1 MSILHAIVLGIV
13 QGLTEFLPISS
24 SGHLEIVP
32 WLFGWSDFDSAAT
45 EKAFDTALH
54 LGTLVAVLIYLR
66 ADLFLYIRQGSQ
78 IIFRPK
84 QPLTAV
90 GRRAWLLVLSAVPA
104 GIVGAAFEDKITE
117 KLGSPAL
124 ISVSLIVFGL
134 VRPKQPLTA
143 VGRRAWLLVLSAVPA
158 GIVGA
163 AFEDKITEKLGSP
176 ALISVS
182 LIVFGL
188 VLIWADRR
196 ATFKNSSESAES
208 LTMRDALVIGL
219 AQVLALN
226 PGTSRSGITITA
238 ARLSGYSREAAARL
252 SFLMSVPII
261 SGAVVFSVAKLMR
274 DGVPDGLLVPM
285 IVGIVTAAISG
296 FLAMSSMIRF
306 VQTKTFAPYVVYRC
320 VIGAGVLIALATSW
334 R

>member
-24 SGHLEIVP
+24 SGHLVIVP
-32 WLFGWSDFDSAAT
+32 WLFGWNDFDTVTAR
-45 EKAFDTALH
+45 AFDTALH

-66 ADLFLYIRQGSQ
+66 KDLIVYITQGSQ
-78 IIFRPK
+78 LIIKRRQ
-84 QPLTAV
+84 QPTSA
-90 GRRAWLLVLSAVPA
+90 GRRAWLLVLSALPA

-124 ISVSLIVFGL
+124 ISVSLIVFG
-134 VRPKQPLTA
+134 V
-143 VGRRAWLLVLSAVPA
+143 
-158 GIVGA
+158 
-163 AFEDKITEKLGSP
+163 
-176 ALISVS
+176 
-182 LIVFGL
+182 

-196 ATFKNSSESAES
+196 ATSKNHLQSVDS
-208 LTMRDALVIGL
+208 LTMRDALVIGT
-219 AQVLALN
+219 AQILALN

-261 SGAVVFSVAKLMR
+261 SGAVVFKLAKLVR
-274 DGVPDGLLVPM
+274 DGIPDGLLMPM
-285 IVGIVTAAISG
+285 IVGIVVAGISG
-296 FLAMSSMIRF
+296 WIAMWSMIRL

-320 VIGAGVLIALATSW
+320 LIGAGVLLAVATGL

>member
-24 SGHLEIVP
+24 SGHLVIVP
-32 WLFGWSDFDSAAT
+32 WLLGWNDLDTVTA
-45 EKAFDTALH
+45 KAFDTALH

-66 ADLFLYIRQGSQ
+66 KDLNVYVTQGSQ
-78 IIFRPK
+78 LIFNRK
-84 QPLTAV
+84 QPATQA

-117 KLGSPAL
+117 KLGGPAL
-124 ISVSLIVFGL
+124 ISASLIVFG
-134 VRPKQPLTA
+134 V
-143 VGRRAWLLVLSAVPA
+143 
-158 GIVGA
+158 
-163 AFEDKITEKLGSP
+163 
-176 ALISVS
+176 
-182 LIVFGL
+182 

-196 ATFKNSSESAES
+196 ATARDYLQTVDS
-208 LTMRDALVIGL
+208 LTMRNALVIGA

-261 SGAVVFSVAKLMR
+261 SGAVVFKLAKLVR
-274 DGVPDGLLVPM
+274 DGIPDGLLMPM
-285 IVGIVTAAISG
+285 IVGIVVAGISG
-296 FLAMSSMIRF
+296 WLAMWSMIRL

-320 VIGAGVLIALATSW
+320 LIGTGVLIAVATGF

>member
-24 SGHLEIVP
+24 SGHLVIVP
-32 WLFGWSDFDSAAT
+32 WLFGWNDFDTVAT
-45 EKAFDTALH
+45 AKAFDTALH

-66 ADLFLYIRQGSQ
+66 KDLIVYITQGSQ
-78 IIFRPK
+78 LIFSRK
-84 QPLTAV
+84 QPATQA

-124 ISVSLIVFGL
+124 ISVSLIVFG
-134 VRPKQPLTA
+134 V
-143 VGRRAWLLVLSAVPA
+143 
-158 GIVGA
+158 
-163 AFEDKITEKLGSP
+163 
-176 ALISVS
+176 
-182 LIVFGL
+182 

-196 ATFKNSSESAES
+196 ATSKNHLQSVDS
-208 LTMRDALVIGL
+208 LTIRDALVIGA

-261 SGAVVFSVAKLMR
+261 SGAVIFKLAKLVS
-274 DGVPDGLLVPM
+274 DGIPDGLLVPM
-285 IVGIVTAAISG
+285 IVGIVVAGISG
-296 FLAMSSMIRF
+296 WIAMWSMIRL

-320 VIGAGVLIALATSW
+320 LIGAGVLLAVATGF

>member
-24 SGHLEIVP
+24 SGHLVIVP
-32 WLFGWSDFDSAAT
+32 WLFGWNDFDTVAT
-45 EKAFDTALH
+45 AKAFDTALH

-66 ADLFLYIRQGSQ
+66 KDLIVYITQGSQ
-78 IIFRPK
+78 LIFSRRQ
-84 QPLTAV
+84 QPTSA
-90 GRRAWLLVLSAVPA
+90 GQRAWLLVLSAVPA

-124 ISVSLIVFGL
+124 ISVSLIVFG
-134 VRPKQPLTA
+134 V
-143 VGRRAWLLVLSAVPA
+143 
-158 GIVGA
+158 
-163 AFEDKITEKLGSP
+163 
-176 ALISVS
+176 
-182 LIVFGL
+182 

-196 ATFKNSSESAES
+196 ATSKNHLQSVDS
-208 LTMRDALVIGL
+208 LTMRDALVIGT

-226 PGTSRSGITITA
+226 QGTSRSGITITA

-261 SGAVVFSVAKLMR
+261 SGAVIFKLAKLVR
-274 DGVPDGLLVPM
+274 DGIPDGLLVPM
-285 IVGIVTAAISG
+285 IVGIVVAGISG
-296 FLAMSSMIRF
+296 WIAMWSMIRL

-320 VIGAGVLIALATSW
+320 LIGAGVLLAVATGF

>member
-24 SGHLEIVP
+24 SGHLVIVP
-32 WLFGWSDFDSAAT
+32 WLFGWNDFENMAT
-45 EKAFDTALH
+45 TARAFDTALH
-54 LGTLVAVLIYLR
+54 LGTLVAVFIYLR
-66 ADLFLYIRQGSQ
+66 KDLIIYISHGSQ
-78 IIFRPK
+78 LIFNRK
-84 QPLTAV
+84 QPATQA

-124 ISVSLIVFGL
+124 ISVSLIIFG
-134 VRPKQPLTA
+134 V
-143 VGRRAWLLVLSAVPA
+143 
-158 GIVGA
+158 
-163 AFEDKITEKLGSP
+163 
-176 ALISVS
+176 
-182 LIVFGL
+182 

-196 ATFKNSSESAES
+196 ATANNYSQTVDTF
-208 LTMRDALVIGL
+208 TMRNALVIGA

-238 ARLSGYSREAAARL
+238 ARLSGFSRDAAARL

-261 SGAVVFSVAKLMR
+261 SGAVIFKLAKLVR
-274 DGVPDGLLVPM
+274 DGIPDGLLVPM
-285 IVGIVTAAISG
+285 IVGIVVAGISG
-296 FLAMSSMIRF
+296 WLAMWSMIRL
-306 VQTKTFAPYVVYRC
+306 VRTKTFAPYVVYRFM
-320 VIGAGVLIALATSW
+320 IGVGVLIAVASNW

>member
-1 MSILHAIVLGIV
+1 M
-13 QGLTEFLPISS
+13 
-24 SGHLEIVP
+24 
-32 WLFGWSDFDSAAT
+32 
-45 EKAFDTALH
+45 
-54 LGTLVAVLIYLR
+54 
-66 ADLFLYIRQGSQ
+66 
-78 IIFRPK
+78 
-84 QPLTAV
+84 
-90 GRRAWLLVLSAVPA
+90 
-104 GIVGAAFEDKITE
+104 
-117 KLGSPAL
+117 
-124 ISVSLIVFGL
+124 
-134 VRPKQPLTA
+134 
-143 VGRRAWLLVLSAVPA
+143 PA

-208 LTMRDALVIGL
+208 LTTRDALVIGL

>member
-24 SGHLEIVP
+24 SGHLVIVP
-32 WLFGWSDFDSAAT
+32 WLFGWNDFDTVAT
-45 EKAFDTALH
+45 AKAFDTALH

-66 ADLFLYIRQGSQ
+66 KDLIVYITQGSQ
-78 IIFRPK
+78 LIFSRRQ
-84 QPLTAV
+84 QPTSA
-90 GRRAWLLVLSAVPA
+90 GQRAWLLVLSAVPA

-124 ISVSLIVFGL
+124 ISVSLIVFG
-134 VRPKQPLTA
+134 V
-143 VGRRAWLLVLSAVPA
+143 
-158 GIVGA
+158 
-163 AFEDKITEKLGSP
+163 
-176 ALISVS
+176 
-182 LIVFGL
+182 

-196 ATFKNSSESAES
+196 ATSKNHLQSVDS
-208 LTMRDALVIGL
+208 LTMRDALVIGT
-219 AQVLALN
+219 AQILALN

-261 SGAVVFSVAKLMR
+261 SGAVIFKLAKLVR
-274 DGVPDGLLVPM
+274 DGIPDSLLVPM
-285 IVGIVTAAISG
+285 IVGIVVAGISG
-296 FLAMSSMIRF
+296 WIAMWSMIRL

-320 VIGAGVLIALATSW
+320 LIGAGVLLAVATGF

>member
-66 ADLFLYIRQGSQ
+66 ADLFLYVRQGSQ

-134 VRPKQPLTA
+134 A
-143 VGRRAWLLVLSAVPA
+143 
-158 GIVGA
+158 
-163 AFEDKITEKLGSP
+163 
-176 ALISVS
+176 
-182 LIVFGL
+182 
-188 VLIWADRR
+188 LIWADRR

-208 LTMRDALVIGL
+208 LTTRDALVIGL

-296 FLAMSSMIRF
+296 FLAMSSMIRL

-320 VIGAGVLIALATSW
+320 VIGAGVLIALATNW

>member
-24 SGHLEIVP
+24 SGHLVLVP
-32 WLFGWSDFDSAAT
+32 WIFGWSDFDTAQTA
-45 EKAFDTALH
+45 KAFDTALH
-54 LGTLVAVLIYLR
+54 LGTLAAVLIYLR
-66 ADLFLYIRQGSQ
+66 KDLIVYITQGSQ
-78 IIFRPK
+78 LIFNRK
-84 QPLTAV
+84 QPATQA

-104 GIVGAAFEDKITE
+104 GIVGAAFEEKITE

-124 ISVSLIVFGL
+124 ISVSLIVFG
-134 VRPKQPLTA
+134 V
-143 VGRRAWLLVLSAVPA
+143 
-158 GIVGA
+158 
-163 AFEDKITEKLGSP
+163 
-176 ALISVS
+176 
-182 LIVFGL
+182 

-196 ATFKNSSESAES
+196 AVSKNYLQTVDS
-208 LTMRDALVIGL
+208 LTLRDALVIGV

-238 ARLSGYSREAAARL
+238 ARLSGFSREAAARL

-261 SGAVVFSVAKLMR
+261 AGAVFFKLAKLVR
-274 DGVPDGLLVPM
+274 DGIPDGLFMPM
-285 IVGIVTAAISG
+285 LVGIAVAGISG
-296 FLAMSSMIRF
+296 WLAMWSMIRL

-320 VIGAGVLIALATSW
+320 LIGTGVLIAVASNW

>member
-24 SGHLEIVP
+24 SGHLVIVP
-32 WLFGWSDFDSAAT
+32 WLFGWNDFKTAAT
-45 EKAFDTALH
+45 ARAFDTALH

-66 ADLFLYIRQGSQ
+66 KDLIVYISQGAKLVFNRKKPATQ
-78 IIFRPK
+78 
-84 QPLTAV
+84 A

-124 ISVSLIVFGL
+124 ISVSLIIFG
-134 VRPKQPLTA
+134 V
-143 VGRRAWLLVLSAVPA
+143 
-158 GIVGA
+158 
-163 AFEDKITEKLGSP
+163 
-176 ALISVS
+176 
-182 LIVFGL
+182 

-196 ATFKNSSESAES
+196 ATARNYLQTVDS
-208 LTMRDALVIGL
+208 LTMRNALVIGA

-238 ARLSGYSREAAARL
+238 ARLSGYSRDAAARL

-261 SGAVVFSVAKLMR
+261 SGAVVFKLTKLAH
-274 DGVPDGLLVPM
+274 DGIPDGLLTPM
-285 IVGIVTAAISG
+285 LVGIVVAGISG
-296 FLAMSSMIRF
+296 WLAMWSMIRLLR
-306 VQTKTFAPYVVYRC
+306 TKTFAPYVVYRC
-320 VIGAGVLIALATSW
+320 LIGAGVLIAVASNW

>member
-24 SGHLEIVP
+24 SGHLVIVP
-32 WLFGWSDFDSAAT
+32 WLFGWNDFDTVAT
-45 EKAFDTALH
+45 AKAFDTALH

-66 ADLFLYIRQGSQ
+66 KDLIVYITQGSQ
-78 IIFRPK
+78 LIFSRRQ
-84 QPLTAV
+84 QPTSA
-90 GRRAWLLVLSAVPA
+90 GQRAWLLVLSAVPA

-124 ISVSLIVFGL
+124 ISVSLIVFG
-134 VRPKQPLTA
+134 
-143 VGRRAWLLVLSAVPA
+143 VL
-158 GIVGA
+158 
-163 AFEDKITEKLGSP
+163 
-176 ALISVS
+176 
-182 LIVFGL
+182 
-188 VLIWADRR
+188 LIWADRR
-196 ATFKNSSESAES
+196 ATSKNHLQSVDS
-208 LTMRDALVIGL
+208 LTIRDALVIGA
-219 AQVLALN
+219 AQVIALN

-261 SGAVVFSVAKLMR
+261 SGAVIFKLAKLVS
-274 DGVPDGLLVPM
+274 DGIPDGLLVPM
-285 IVGIVTAAISG
+285 IVGIVVAGISG
-296 FLAMSSMIRF
+296 WIAMWSMIRL

-320 VIGAGVLIALATSW
+320 LIGAGVLLAVATGF

>member
-24 SGHLEIVP
+24 SGHLVIVP
-32 WLFGWSDFDSAAT
+32 WLLGWNDLDTVTA
-45 EKAFDTALH
+45 KAFDTALH

-66 ADLFLYIRQGSQ
+66 KDLIDYISQGSQ
-78 IIFRPK
+78 LIFNRK
-84 QPLTAV
+84 QPATQA

-124 ISVSLIVFGL
+124 ISASLIVFG
-134 VRPKQPLTA
+134 V
-143 VGRRAWLLVLSAVPA
+143 
-158 GIVGA
+158 
-163 AFEDKITEKLGSP
+163 
-176 ALISVS
+176 
-182 LIVFGL
+182 

-196 ATFKNSSESAES
+196 AASKNYSQSVDS
-208 LTMRDALVIGL
+208 LTMRDALVIGT

-238 ARLSGYSREAAARL
+238 ARLSGFSREAAARL

-261 SGAVVFSVAKLMR
+261 SGAVVFKLAKLVR
-274 DGVPDGLLVPM
+274 DGIPDGLLVPM
-285 IVGIVTAAISG
+285 IVGIVVAGISG
-296 FLAMSSMIRF
+296 WLAMWSMIRL

-320 VIGAGVLIALATSW
+320 LIGTGVLIAVASNW

>member
-24 SGHLEIVP
+24 SGHLVIVP
-32 WLFGWSDFDSAAT
+32 WLFGWNDFDTVAT
-45 EKAFDTALH
+45 AKAFDTALH

-66 ADLFLYIRQGSQ
+66 KDLIVYITQGSQ
-78 IIFRPK
+78 LIFSRRQ
-84 QPLTAV
+84 QPTSA
-90 GRRAWLLVLSAVPA
+90 GQRAWLLVLSAVPA

-124 ISVSLIVFGL
+124 ISVSLIVFG
-134 VRPKQPLTA
+134 
-143 VGRRAWLLVLSAVPA
+143 VL
-158 GIVGA
+158 
-163 AFEDKITEKLGSP
+163 
-176 ALISVS
+176 
-182 LIVFGL
+182 
-188 VLIWADRR
+188 LIWADRR
-196 ATFKNSSESAES
+196 ATSKNHLQSVDS
-208 LTMRDALVIGL
+208 LTIRDALVIGA

-261 SGAVVFSVAKLMR
+261 SGAVIFKLAKLVS
-274 DGVPDGLLVPM
+274 DGIPDGLLVPM
-285 IVGIVTAAISG
+285 IVGIVVAGISG
-296 FLAMSSMIRF
+296 WIAMWSMIRL

-320 VIGAGVLIALATSW
+320 LIGAGVLLAVATGF

>member
-24 SGHLEIVP
+24 SGHLVIVP
-32 WLFGWSDFDSAAT
+32 WLFGWNDFENMAT
-45 EKAFDTALH
+45 TARAFDTALH

-66 ADLFLYIRQGSQ
+66 KDLIIYISHGSQ
-78 IIFRPK
+78 LIFNRK
-84 QPLTAV
+84 QPATQA

-124 ISVSLIVFGL
+124 ISVSLIIFG
-134 VRPKQPLTA
+134 V
-143 VGRRAWLLVLSAVPA
+143 
-158 GIVGA
+158 
-163 AFEDKITEKLGSP
+163 
-176 ALISVS
+176 
-182 LIVFGL
+182 

-196 ATFKNSSESAES
+196 ATAKNYSQTVDTF
-208 LTMRDALVIGL
+208 TMRNALVIGA

-238 ARLSGYSREAAARL
+238 ARLSGFSRDAAARL

-261 SGAVVFSVAKLMR
+261 SGAVIFKLAKLVR
-274 DGVPDGLLVPM
+274 DGIPDGLLVPM
-285 IVGIVTAAISG
+285 IVGIVVAGISG
-296 FLAMSSMIRF
+296 WVAM
-306 VQTKTFAPYVVYRC
+306 
-320 VIGAGVLIALATSW
+320 W
-334 R
+334 

>member
-24 SGHLEIVP
+24 SGHLVIVP
-32 WLFGWSDFDSAAT
+32 WLFGWNDFDTVAT
-45 EKAFDTALH
+45 AKAFDTALH

-66 ADLFLYIRQGSQ
+66 KDLIVYITQGSQ
-78 IIFRPK
+78 LIFSRRQ
-84 QPLTAV
+84 QPTSA

-124 ISVSLIVFGL
+124 ISVSLIVFG
-134 VRPKQPLTA
+134 V
-143 VGRRAWLLVLSAVPA
+143 
-158 GIVGA
+158 
-163 AFEDKITEKLGSP
+163 
-176 ALISVS
+176 
-182 LIVFGL
+182 

-196 ATFKNSSESAES
+196 ATSKNHLQSVDS
-208 LTMRDALVIGL
+208 LTIRDALVIGA

-261 SGAVVFSVAKLMR
+261 SGAVIFKLAKLVS
-274 DGVPDGLLVPM
+274 DGIPDGLLVPM
-285 IVGIVTAAISG
+285 IVGIVVAGISG
-296 FLAMSSMIRF
+296 WIAMWSMIRL

-320 VIGAGVLIALATSW
+320 LIGAGVLLAVATGF

>member
-24 SGHLEIVP
+24 SGHLVIVP
-32 WLFGWSDFDSAAT
+32 WLLGWNDLDTVTA
-45 EKAFDTALH
+45 KAFDTALH

-66 ADLFLYIRQGSQ
+66 KDLIVYITQGLQ
-78 IIFRPK
+78 LIFNRK
-84 QPLTAV
+84 QPATQA

-124 ISVSLIVFGL
+124 ISVSLIIFG
-134 VRPKQPLTA
+134 V
-143 VGRRAWLLVLSAVPA
+143 
-158 GIVGA
+158 
-163 AFEDKITEKLGSP
+163 
-176 ALISVS
+176 
-182 LIVFGL
+182 

-196 ATFKNSSESAES
+196 AASKNYLQSVDA
-208 LTMRDALVIGL
+208 LTMRDALVIGT

-261 SGAVVFSVAKLMR
+261 SGAVVFKLAKLVR
-274 DGVPDGLLVPM
+274 DGIPDGLLVPM
-285 IVGIVTAAISG
+285 IVGIVVAGISG
-296 FLAMSSMIRF
+296 WLAMWSMIRL

-320 VIGAGVLIALATSW
+320 LIGTGVLIAVASNW